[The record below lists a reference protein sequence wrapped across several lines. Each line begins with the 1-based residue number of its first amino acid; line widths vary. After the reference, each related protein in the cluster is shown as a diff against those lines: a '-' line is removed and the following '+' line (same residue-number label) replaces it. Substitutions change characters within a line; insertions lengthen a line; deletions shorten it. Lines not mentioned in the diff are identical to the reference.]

1 MVNKYFFSF
10 FFFQSVIFSMEP
22 VKNLDIDKFMGKW
35 YVISNIPNFIEN
47 KVTDSY
53 DEYTLN
59 SDGTIE
65 IFYHG
70 LKNNKPVTLKQRA
83 TILNKE
89 NNSEWKLKLTRP
101 CIPFLRLPYKV
112 IILDENYQYM
122 AVGYPKNKYGWIMSR
137 TNKMDDDLY
146 FKILTTLQVKFGYDI
161 NQFKKVIHN

>member
-1 MVNKYFFSF
+1 MNIRFLSILVLHSMLLT
-10 FFFQSVIFSMEP
+10 MEP

-47 KVTDSY
+47 TATDSY

-65 IFYHG
+65 ISYHA
-70 LKNNKPVTLKQRA
+70 LKNNNPVTLKQRA

-112 IILDENYQYM
+112 IILDDNYQYM